1 MNDLLSAPSAIN
13 LELTDVC
20 NVKCRHCYNFWRE
33 EGDQTSFLTRD
44 ELDRFID
51 IFVDAGIFHVVL
63 TGGEPFTNFEV
74 LEYGIKKLLANNISV
89 SCNSNLMLNNEV
101 RSKRLVDA
109 GLDHILTSLNSH
121 DPETNDY
128 MVHQKG
134 AYKKIINGIEVAV
147 KNGIRISV
155 NMIVSEKN
163 KDHVYKTAK
172 LCHNLGCQKI
182 FGTRTVPS
190 VNESKDGET
199 EFHLLRNDAIHT
211 LEQLVKAKE
220 DTGIM
225 IGTLVSYPLCFLS
238 DLERYKD
245 FVGRGCPA
253 QRGQVIGIN
262 ANGESHACVHESE
275 SYGNIFD
282 IGIYKVYENMQKWHN
297 GSYKYNGCDGCRY
310 IDVCQ
315 SGCRLFARAYFGSL
329 DQKDILMQS
338 KDSFS
343 SHYEIV
349 YDSHIYK
356 MISDGLKFFVPKRLR
371 FRKENGFYLLNIRWA
386 NTIKVSNSIAEFLLK
401 YRGSGETFDINDFGI
416 GKRETLAMLFFKD
429 AIESKEAKYEDLRN
443 KFGLSV
449 DPVDLS
455 LYS

>member
-20 NVKCRHCYNFWRE
+20 NVKCRHCYNFWRK
-33 EGDQTSFLTRD
+33 EGSQISFLTKD
-44 ELDRFID
+44 KLDRFID

-63 TGGEPFTNFEV
+63 TGGEPFTNFDV

-89 SCNSNLMLNNEV
+89 SCNTNLMLNNEV

-121 DPETNDY
+121 DPEVNDY
-128 MVHQKG
+128 MVYQNG
-134 AYKKIINGIEVAV
+134 AYNKIIKGIEVAV
-147 KNGIRISV
+147 ENGIKISV

-163 KDHVYKTAK
+163 KDHVYETAK

-190 VNESKDGET
+190 VNESNDGGT

-211 LEQLVKAKE
+211 LEQLVRAKE

-225 IGTLVSYPLCFLS
+225 IGTLVSYPLCLLG

-297 GSYKYNGCDGCRY
+297 GSYRYNGCKGCRY

-315 SGCRLFARAYFGSL
+315 TGCRLFARAYFGRH

-349 YDSHIYK
+349 YDPLIYK
-356 MISDGLKFFVPKRLR
+356 MISNGLKFFVPKRLR
-371 FRKENGFYLLNIRWA
+371 FRKEKGFYLLNIRWA
-386 NTIKVSNSIAEFLLK
+386 NTIKVSNDIAEFLLK
-401 YRGSGETFDINDFGI
+401 YRDNGKVFDINTFGI
-416 GKRETLAMLFFKD
+416 EKIEILARLFFKD
-429 AIESKEAKYEDLRN
+429 AKESKEVKYDDLRS

-449 DPVDLS
+449 DPFNLPLNS
-455 LYS
+455 